1 MTCVIVGLEDSAG
14 VRAAEHWA
22 TVYAD
27 ARGTDLGAL
36 IPDRPIGSPLRR

>member
-14 VRAAEHWA
+14 FRGAEHWA
-22 TVYAD
+22 TVYAN
-27 ARGTDLGAL
+27 ARGTILGAR